1 MKTIVLLLS
10 QIDQQELWL
19 QLLASQGLSVTTVS
33 PEEELIDRL
42 ETLPDL
48 ILLDLGI
55 KSKDGNT
62 LQASDVGRWLKS
74 KQINDRLVLV
84 NPKEEGQIKDM
95 ERRWALRQGAV
106 EVLPRLDHYNLI
118 EQGETIAKLLGIN
131 FDREAVKSLITLPAQ
146 DEEITSF
153 GSLAD
158 ANAYYE
164 RAKSRLLQ
172 NNLSGALYDIEKA
185 IEMDES
191 VPDYFCLR
199 AQILFQE
206 GLPDRALADLDI
218 ALQINRRYRDA
229 YYWKGIIRSSLG
241 ENKTAIHEFDQAI
254 KLDNKFSEA
263 YNDRG
268 LAKFS
273 SGDERGAMQDYNQA
287 IKLKPNFDRAFNN
300 RGLLLYAQGN
310 TKQAI
315 QDFSQAIK
323 INSNFADAYYNRG
336 NVFNDN
342 GDFEQAIKDY
352 TEAIRCNPE
361 FAEAYGNRGLAYF
374 EIDNYRQALLD
385 TQKAAELFQ
394 KQGNEAGYQQ
404 ALATYRQMQS

>member
-19 QLLASQGLSVTTVS
+19 KLLASQGLSVTTVS

-106 EVLPRLDHYNLI
+106 EVLPRLDQSNLI

-153 GSLAD
+153 GSLTD

-185 IEMDES
+185 IEKDES

-199 AQILFQE
+199 AQILFRE

-254 KLDNKFSEA
+254 KLDAKFSEA
-263 YNDRG
+263 YNDRA

-323 INSNFADAYYNRG
+323 INPNFADAYYNRG

-394 KQGNEAGYQQ
+394 KQGNAAGYQQ